1 MENFCCYNP
10 GMNARTVLG
19 IIAGDIISVGST
31 LLLFYFARVDPHA
44 PATPRFMA
52 LSIVYGIGFAL
63 LAGFVAGLISRRPD
77 LVTGLLLA
85 CIIAVPAAITFFR
98 SEQRTPWTQAAAF
111 FLMAPAAL
119 MGDWLRKSRRSA

>member
-1 MENFCCYNP
+1 
-10 GMNARTVLG
+10 MNARTVLG

-52 LSIVYGIGFAL
+52 LSIVYGVAFAL

-98 SEQRTPWTQAAAF
+98 SAPETPWTQAAAF

-119 MGDWLRKSRRSA
+119 MGDWLRKNRHSA

>member
-1 MENFCCYNP
+1 
-10 GMNARTVLG
+10 MNARTVLG

-31 LLLFYFARVDPHA
+31 LLLFYLARVDPHA

-85 CIIAVPAAITFFR
+85 CVVVIVV
-98 SEQRTPWTQAAAF
+98 AAAGRWVKVVTS
-111 FLMAPAAL
+111 AKPAKA
-119 MGDWLRKSRRSA
+119 ATAEV